1 VVSTALAAYLRGA
14 PQELTVLAVFP
25 QAVYAT
31 TPGGELLAVVT
42 SDGVQHPNAAVILP
56 PSADRPFARLRP
68 GALGAVGD
76 DGLRI
81 GDLQVRTSRWWDPRP
96 RLERRASGVVAATAR
111 TAAERVRATADPLP
125 APLHA
130 AFAAVREALARDD
143 HAGAATAAAE
153 RLIGAGPGLT
163 PAGDDLLAGL
173 LSGVA
178 TLGPAVV
185 APAGT
190 LHRLGR
196 ATDAFGRVVVGAAR
210 DRTTALSAA
219 LLGHAAR
226 GELAAPAGGFLHALC
241 GRGELDAA
249 TDRLLAV
256 GSTSGRDLALGL
268 LGAVELLERCARPL
282 AVPAARKDR

>member
-1 VVSTALAAYLRGA
+1 VVSTALAADLRGA

-31 TPGGELLAVVT
+31 TPDGELLAVVT
-42 SDGVQHPNAAVILP
+42 SDGVQHPNAAVVVP

-76 DGLRI
+76 QTLRI
-81 GDLQVRTSRWWDPRP
+81 GDLRLRASRWWDPRP
-96 RLERRASGVVAATAR
+96 RLERRACGVVAAAAR
-111 TAAERVRATADPLP
+111 IAAERVRATSDPLP
-125 APLHA
+125 APLDA

-143 HAGAATAAAE
+143 HAGAATAAD

-178 TLGPAVV
+178 TLVPAVV

-196 ATDAFGRVVVGAAR
+196 ATDAFGRVVTGAAR

-241 GRGELDAA
+241 GRGELDGA

-282 AVPAARKDR
+282 AVPAARRDR